1 MSDCARPRN
10 TIKSNTA
17 PTLAALAE
25 RAAAADRRYLRQRE
39 DSFAS
44 YLEAGH
50 ALIEA
55 KRLVEHGQWL
65 SFLEQTGIPKRR
77 AQRQMQLAAAG
88 ANASLVT
95 FFGGIRATLERIEDV
110 PAAQQK
116 LAELDEL
123 RAKLD
128 ELDER
133 EAILWEQVPA
143 SRRELVEKAL
153 ENVATIQTLKSQLN
167 EKVSELAD
175 ETRTI
180 KVLRRKAAALEA
192 VLKAA

>member
-1 MSDCARPRN
+1 MTDCGATRN
-10 TIKSNTA
+10 PPPSNSSA
-17 PTLAALAE
+17 ALAALAA
-25 RAAAADRRYLRQRE
+25 RAAAADQRYLRQRE

-65 SFLEQTGIPKRR
+65 AFLEQTGIPKRR

-153 ENVATIQTLKSQLN
+153 ENVATIKALKSQLN
-167 EKVSELAD
+167 GKVSELAD

-180 KVLRRKAAALEA
+180 KVLRRKATALEEQI
-192 VLKAA
+192 AAA